1 MTQVLHTVR
10 ISNVNSIIFVNRIR
24 EMVNFELGK
33 DIKKDVFVLLQAWYK
48 EKFCVPM
55 RSEVQYLI
63 GTSNIFFVPC
73 SRQDK
78 KHLSPRSITCK
89 LLLQKTYYSRNKMDY
104 FNLSISQLC
113 LLQEATLKNFFIS
126 LLQVNST
133 NLSILPSSLCLL
145 HLYSTKQIS
154 KIWFSIKIQ

>member
-1 MTQVLHTVR
+1 MFLFGKDIVRGFHLVMSMKQRKNSESPWGIEPQTFGFCIPMFYHWATETTESEFYYKVQMTQVLHTVR

-78 KHLSPRSITCK
+78 KHLS
-89 LLLQKTYYSRNKMDY
+89 L
-104 FNLSISQLC
+104 
-113 LLQEATLKNFFIS
+113 FFV
-126 LLQVNST
+126 LD
-133 NLSILPSSLCLL
+133 
-145 HLYSTKQIS
+145 LYL
-154 KIWFSIKIQ
+154 